1 MYSCIYGYMCTGIFV
16 KMHICVHV
24 NCIYAYMCKCI
35 YGYMDFC
42 KCMIF
47 LFLCICTYAYMDRGI
62 YANMC
67 RCIFVLMITYGYMD
81 ICICIYIYTG
91 IYICV
96 ELPVF
101 GLRQGGREGGW
112 CTARCSNFRNKSAGS
127 VFFEENQSG
136 SSRDPVGIQ
145 SGSSRAKI
153 LEFLAPC
160 LDLKITQKK
169 KVLSLIPHLLP
180 KPTLAPIF
188 LFRSPAVHQYPPL
201 LHQKCRMY
209 MFIYIYVDESIRGV
223 DVGG

>member
-1 MYSCIYGYMCTGIFV
+1 MCTGIFV

-91 IYICV
+91 IYIYVCV

-136 SSRDPVGIQ
+136 SSRNPVGQKFWSFWHHVWTLKSPKKKSAIFNPAPTAQ
-145 SGSSRAKI
+145 THPCPYFPFPLTSRAPI
-153 LEFLAPC
+153 PPPPAP
-160 LDLKITQKK
+160 
-169 KVLSLIPHLLP
+169 KVQD
-180 KPTLAPIF
+180 
-188 LFRSPAVHQYPPL
+188 VYV
-201 LHQKCRMY
+201 
-209 MFIYIYVDESIRGV
+209 YIYMDESIRGV
-223 DVGG
+223 DVGGDNM